1 MTDQGPDKPFDVV
14 LAAALAGQ
22 GWAFT
27 SLFNWLEAPITAFV
41 RGRGCGEP
49 DEVVN
54 EVFLGAFRG
63 LHRFEGDHID
73 FRRWVFGIARN
84 KVVDSYRAQ
93 SRRDFIDLRA
103 IDDMPIAAGDA
114 EEDALSHLS
123 GDRVT
128 ELLATLTEDQRDVV
142 VLRLISD
149 LSIAEVAAMLDKQ
162 PGAVKALQARALR
175 RLGRVIS
182 AEAVSK

>member
-1 MTDQGPDKPFDVV
+1 MTDDGPEKPFEVV
-14 LAAALAGQ
+14 LDAALAGQ

-27 SLFNWLEAPITAFV
+27 SLFTWLEGPIAAFV
-41 RGRGCGEP
+41 RGRGCPEP

-63 LHRFEGDHID
+63 LHRFEGDQVD
-73 FRRWVFGIARN
+73 FRRWIFGIARN
-84 KVVDSYRAQ
+84 KIVDAFRAKG
-93 SRRDFIDLRA
+93 RRDFIDLRPN
-103 IDDMPIAAGDA
+103 DELPAGTGDTEA
-114 EEDALSHLS
+114 DALAEMGS
-123 GDRVT
+123 DRVT
-128 ELLATLTEDQRDVV
+128 ELLSSLTEEQRDVI

-182 AEAVSK
+182 AEAVTP